1 MYHLKNLPESHLV
14 LENSISEYLWLWVFP
29 QELPFQQHPITGQ
42 EAEQHRS
49 PRPLSKAA
57 AWTGSQPPPHLL
69 LREHGETSYNYTN
82 KV

>member
-14 LENSISEYLWLWVFP
+14 LQNSISEYLWLWVFP
-29 QELPFQQHPITGQ
+29 HPIMGQ
-42 EAEQHRS
+42 EAEQRRS
-49 PRPLSKAA
+49 PRPPSKAA
-57 AWTGSQPPPHLL
+57 ARTGSQPPPHLL